1 MRTFRSCSFLDLE
14 KDSRLIVLQS
24 LPLGQQPQLVVR
36 QIIACR
42 VGLIILR
49 TPCSGIKASKVLVRL
64 LLLANV
70 MLVECGLIA
79 VYQVQQF
86 RIVRVRRKGDW
97 GELGISRCTGGI
109 NARIG

>member
-1 MRTFRSCSFLDLE
+1 
-14 KDSRLIVLQS
+14 
-24 LPLGQQPQLVVR
+24 
-36 QIIACR
+36 
-42 VGLIILR
+42 
-49 TPCSGIKASKVLVRL
+49 
-64 LLLANV
+64 